1 MPDRL
6 KLMQMGLLGEKQ
18 KELETLR
25 VRIRRL
31 IDDLR
36 VYSFYQNANEPEL
49 VDAEAAHQAAC
60 DLVAAKGRALDLK
73 QEIEGLRQA
82 LGLEEETAI

>member
-36 VYSFYQNANEPEL
+36 VYSFYQNANEPEI
-49 VDAEAAHQAAC
+49 VDAEAAHQAAS
-60 DLVAAKGRALDLK
+60 DLLVAKSRAEDLK
-73 QEIEGLRQA
+73 QEIGGLRAA
-82 LGLEEETAI
+82 LGLEEVTLI